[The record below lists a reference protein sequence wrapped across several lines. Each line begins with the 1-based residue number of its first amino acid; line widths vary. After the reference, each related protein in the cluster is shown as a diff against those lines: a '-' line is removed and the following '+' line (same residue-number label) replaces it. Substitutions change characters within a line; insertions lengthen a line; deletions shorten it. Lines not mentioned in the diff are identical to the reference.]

1 MEKFSF
7 GYGDTTVEIGFEGA
21 KSVRVL
27 QGKSLPA
34 ADDFKEAFLQA
45 VGPGCIASKPLK
57 ELISPEDRVTIVI
70 SDITRFWMR
79 QDRVCAQLVPY
90 LHEALGVDYGNIVI
104 LVALGT
110 HRRQTEEELKMLVSP
125 EIYERVRVVNHDCMA
140 PDLKL
145 LGTTARGTQVY
156 VNPLAVGRKV
166 IIISGTIHHLMA
178 GYGGGRKSIL
188 PGICGKTTINQNHIH
203 SLSPTM
209 PKSNPLI
216 GMGLLERNPVN
227 EDMNEAAEMVAPA
240 FGINIVMDTRSGNC
254 RLICGHFAHAW
265 EESCR
270 IAQRMMGIPIEKKAD
285 IVVVSCGGY
294 PKDINLYQGV
304 KSLINAAEA
313 VKDGGKLVFLAE
325 CREGGGAPAYFSWID
340 PLRRGTLD
348 ADLRRDF
355 TIAGYIF
362 YASCEAMARAETL
375 MLTQIPPETLKGMG
389 ARVFSDINALLR
401 EVDFTGKD
409 IYVMPYGGYTVPYL
423 TREGGKAAADEEPC
437 GNARAEMRERRE
449 A

>member
-1 MEKFSF
+1 MEKMLL
-7 GYGDTTVEIGFEGA
+7 GYGDTTVGIGFDGA
-21 KSVRVL
+21 ASVQVL
-27 QGKSLPA
+27 QGKSIPA
-34 ADDFKEAFLQA
+34 EDFRDVFLKA
-45 VGPGCIASKPLK
+45 VGPGCIASEPLK
-57 ELISPEDRVTIVI
+57 ELISPGDRVTVVI

-79 QDRVCAQLVPY
+79 QDRVCALLIPY
-90 LHEALGVDYGNIVI
+90 LHEVLGVDYDNIVI

-110 HRRQTEEELKMLVSP
+110 HRPQTEEELKTLVSS
-125 EIYERVRVVNHDCMA
+125 EIYQKVKVVNHDCMA
-140 PDLKL
+140 PDLQF
-145 LGTTARGTQVY
+145 LGTTSRGTKLY

-166 IIISGTIHHLMA
+166 IVVSGTIHHLMA

-188 PGICGKTTINQNHIH
+188 PGICGKATINGNHIH
-203 SLSPTM
+203 SLSPAM

-240 FGINIVMDTRSGNC
+240 FGINIVMDTQSGNC
-254 RLICGHFAHAW
+254 RLICGHFARAW

-270 IAQRMMGIPIEKKAD
+270 VAQDMMGIPIGKKAD

-313 VKDGGKLVFLAE
+313 VKTGGKIVFLAE

-362 YASCEAMARAETL
+362 YASCEAMAKAEVLMLTGIPAETL
-375 MLTQIPPETLKGMG
+375 DGMG
-389 ARVFSDINALLR
+389 ARVFSDIGALLR
-401 EVDFTGKD
+401 EVDFSGKD
-409 IYVMPYGGYTVPYL
+409 VYVMPYGGYTVPYL
-423 TREGGKAAADEEPC
+423 DK
-437 GNARAEMRERRE
+437 
-449 A
+449 